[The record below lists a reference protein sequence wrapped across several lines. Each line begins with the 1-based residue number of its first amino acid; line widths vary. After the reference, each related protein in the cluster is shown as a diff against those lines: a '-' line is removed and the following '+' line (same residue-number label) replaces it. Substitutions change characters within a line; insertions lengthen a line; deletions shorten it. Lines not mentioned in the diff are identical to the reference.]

1 MREDDSDLSTY
12 LALMAVFVPM
22 SLVAIGGGPSV
33 FAPIQ
38 REAVDVHEWITARE
52 FVEIFAVARVA
63 PGPGSMLATLIG
75 WKVAGWTGALVA
87 TAALFIPSSIMCLGI
102 AKVWNRYRGRA
113 WHAALETGL
122 APIGT
127 GLMFAGVLVIFKLA
141 DAGPLSWALAAFVA
155 AVLTFRPKVHPM
167 ILLLVGA
174 VVFNID
180 LFLKA
185 A

>member
-102 AKVWNRYRGRA
+102 AKGVRYL
-113 WHAALETGL
+113 HANDIIHRDNKSANMLLCQRIALL
-122 APIGT
+122 A
-127 GLMFAGVLVIFKLA
+127 
-141 DAGPLSWALAAFVA
+141 SWATW
-155 AVLTFRPKVHPM
+155 VLR
-167 ILLLVGA
+167 
-174 VVFNID
+174 
-180 LFLKA
+180 
-185 A
+185 

>member
-1 MREDDSDLSTY
+1 MRDEPDISTY

-38 REAVDVHEWITARE
+38 REAVDVHQWITARE

-87 TAALFIPSSIMCLGI
+87 TVALFLPASILCLGV
-102 AKVWNRYRGRA
+102 AKVWNRYRGRE

-141 DAGPLSWALAAFVA
+141 DAGPLSWALAGLVA
-155 AVLTFRPKVHPM
+155 AALTFRPKTHPFA
-167 ILLLVGA
+167 LLLVGA
-174 VVFNID
+174 VAFNIE
-180 LFLKA
+180 LLLKA
-185 A
+185 

>member
-1 MREDDSDLSTY
+1 MDH
-12 LALMAVFVPM
+12 
-22 SLVAIGGGPSV
+22 G
-33 FAPIQ
+33 
-38 REAVDVHEWITARE
+38 ARICRD
-52 FVEIFAVARVA
+52 FRRGARRA
-63 PGPGSMLATLIG
+63 GAGLNARHFDR
-75 WKVAGWTGALVA
+75 KVAGWTGALVA

-102 AKVWNRYRGRA
+102 AKVWNRYRGHA
-113 WHAALETGL
+113 WHAAFETGL

-174 VVFNID
+174 VVFNLD